1 MWKIIDA
8 DRDALWHETDVLS
21 SRQEAWKLT
30 IVRYSFSKRL
40 ILRKPR
46 QKPAVRLNLWIMPV
60 RTFLIADLLDQ
71 VDEVNSSDFRKVDLP
86 VLLSTSTG
94 DDEDESLDLDVTDN
108 QSLITSEENNVRDS
122 RLNVVKKEHTTDL
135 FCNQLTKQISPHQ
148 SEGKPWNVY

>member
-1 MWKIIDA
+1 
-8 DRDALWHETDVLS
+8 
-21 SRQEAWKLT
+21 
-30 IVRYSFSKRL
+30 
-40 ILRKPR
+40 
-46 QKPAVRLNLWIMPV
+46 MPV

-148 SEGKPWNVY
+148 SEGKP